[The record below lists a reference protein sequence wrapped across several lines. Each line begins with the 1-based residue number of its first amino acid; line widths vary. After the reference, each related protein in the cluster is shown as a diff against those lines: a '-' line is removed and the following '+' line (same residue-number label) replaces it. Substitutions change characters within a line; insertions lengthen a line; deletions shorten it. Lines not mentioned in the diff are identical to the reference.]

1 MAIPTQ
7 SPARRRAVAP
17 GRRGASAAPRYGAT
31 AEVAPRPR
39 RRPFR
44 RVGEAAGRLW
54 AATAAARRA
63 IGRQLAVVTP
73 LGWGTLAV
81 GLAAGIAGLVVD
93 WVELLAVALTLGLV
107 VAVAVGFVLGRPKY
121 AVTVDLAS
129 ARVVVG
135 ERAVGEL
142 RVRGAAKRPVPANV
156 IELPVGH
163 ATASFQLPRLGP
175 DEEHDEL
182 FTVPTQRRAVLTL
195 GPVRSVRADPIG
207 LLQRQVAW
215 TEPEDIYVH
224 PRTIRLANETTGLLR
239 DLEGLTTR
247 DISNDDVAFHALRE
261 YVPGDD
267 LRHVHWRSTARA
279 NRLMIRQFEET
290 RRSQLV
296 VLFSSRRDDYA
307 SEDEYELGISI
318 AASLGVSALVDGKDV
333 IVFSSDQR
341 LGNGTP
347 ARQLDAFSA
356 VPESASSEDFA
367 SRARVVAA
375 DAPGAS
381 VVALITGS
389 LTPVTELRLA
399 SLRTP
404 PTARSFAV
412 RAALDEEL
420 GRKGVGD
427 LAIAT
432 VPALNDLPAAI
443 RAVTI

>member
-1 MAIPTQ
+1 MATDTKAPTTRR
-7 SPARRRAVAP
+7 ARRA
-17 GRRGASAAPRYGAT
+17 
-31 AEVAPRPR
+31 AEVEPRPR

-44 RVGEAAGRLW
+44 RLVERAGRLW
-54 AATAAARRA
+54 ATTKPARTAVR
-63 IGRQLAVVTP
+63 RQLAVVTP

-81 GLAAGIAGLVVD
+81 MLAAGAAAWLLD
-93 WVELLAVALTLGLV
+93 WVELLAIAATLGLALV
-107 VAVAVGFVLGRPKY
+107 VAVGFVLGRPKY
-121 AVTVDLAS
+121 EVSVDLAS

-163 ATASFQLPRLGP
+163 ATASFQLPRLAP
-175 DEEHDEL
+175 EQEHEEL
-182 FTVPTQRRAVLTL
+182 FTIPTQRRAVLTL

-207 LLQRQVAW
+207 LLQRQVSW

-224 PRTIRLANETTGLLR
+224 PRTVRLANETTGLLR

-296 VLFSSRRDDYA
+296 VLFSSRRADYA

-333 IVFSSDQR
+333 IVFSSDVR

-347 ARQLDAFSA
+347 ARQLDAFAA
-356 VPESASSEDFA
+356 VPESTSSQDFA
-367 SRARVVAA
+367 SRSRVVAS

-389 LTPVTELRLA
+389 LTPVSELRLA
-399 SLRTP
+399 SLRVP
-404 PTARSFAV
+404 PTARCFAV
-412 RAALDEEL
+412 RAAQAEEL

-427 LAIAT
+427 LPIAT
-432 VPALNDLPAAI
+432 VPSLTDLPAAI
-443 RAVTI
+443 RAVTV

>member
-1 MAIPTQ
+1 MATQ
-7 SPARRRAVAP
+7 TQAPARRPRAAK
-17 GRRGASAAPRYGAT
+17 
-31 AEVAPRPR
+31 PR

-44 RVGEAAGRLW
+44 QVGELAAQLW
-54 AATAAARRA
+54 SGVARARRA

-81 GLAAGIAGLVVD
+81 VLAAGVAAWVFD
-93 WVELLAVALTLGLV
+93 WVELLAVAATGGLAL
-107 VAVAVGFVLGRPKY
+107 AVAVGFVLGRPSY
-121 AVTVDLAS
+121 QVTVDLAS

-135 ERAVGEL
+135 EQAVGEL
-142 RVRGAAKRPVPANV
+142 RVRGAGKRPVPANV
-156 IELPVGH
+156 IELPVGQ

-175 DEEHDEL
+175 GEEHDEL

-207 LLQRQVAW
+207 LLQRQVGW

-224 PRTIRLANETTGLLR
+224 PRTVRLANETTGLLR

-247 DISNDDVAFHALRE
+247 DLSSDDVAFHALRE

-279 NRLMIRQFEET
+279 NQLMIRQFEET

-296 VLFSSRRDDYA
+296 VLFSSRPSDYA

-318 AASLGVSALVDGKDV
+318 AASLGVSALIDGKDV

-347 ARQLDAFSA
+347 TRQLDAFSA
-356 VPESASSEDFA
+356 VPESASPEELA

-389 LTPVTELRLA
+389 LTPVADLRLA
-399 SLRTP
+399 SLRVP

-412 RAALDEEL
+412 RAAASEEL
-420 GRKGVGD
+420 GRKGAGD
-427 LAIAT
+427 LPIVT
-432 VPALNDLPAAI
+432 VPTLAELPAAI
-443 RAVTI
+443 RAVTA